1 MRAPGRNAGG
11 GSSGR
16 STTPRWT
23 VARGMP
29 LSVIARWHLRSG
41 VPMLPELGEWIADR
55 LEGNRRRPP
64 KPGRNR
70 ETVRDKV
77 IASTVQALVD
87 HAITSPSSPSAPPGA
102 AGGTTSPIASSCGV
116 DRPSARGCST
126 PTLRGRSRRS
136 ESTSRGCTSVGPAAA
151 PLACA
156 LRTTNCPAM
165 RWASCSTACGQSAT
179 QGRLAGQDVV
189 DASAQLRPLRVGDVE
204 VAPEIEQGA
213 LPHGV
218 SDALGVH
225 QAMGE
230 VGFAV
235 LGPPG
240 LGAPN
245 EHDAHDSGRAAPES
259 THSVK
264 LWHYIEYHQNP
275 FL

>member
-1 MRAPGRNAGG
+1 MGETPDDD
-11 GSSGR
+11 SGR
-16 STTPRWT
+16 RRAQGAVDAEVGEQCRQAQLLQRPQAELLDPYASGAEQTQR
-23 VARGMP
+23 VDIEG
-29 LSVIARWHLRSG
+29 LHVGRSG
-41 VPMLPELGEWIADR
+41 RRAARLRAADDQLPGDALGFVFD
-55 LEGNRRRPP
+55 G
-64 KPGRNR
+64 
-70 ETVRDKV
+70 VR
-77 IASTVQALVD
+77 
-87 HAITSPSSPSAPPGA
+87 AIGH
-102 AGGTTSPIASSCGV
+102 
-116 DRPSARGCST
+116 
-126 PTLRGRSRRS
+126 
-136 ESTSRGCTSVGPAAA
+136 
-151 PLACA
+151 
-156 LRTTNCPAM
+156 
-165 RWASCSTACGQSAT
+165 

-245 EHDAHDSGRAAPES
+245 EHDAHDSGRAVPES

-264 LWHYIEYHQNP
+264 LWHYIEHHQNP